1 MTHSQQVLI
10 SLLKKSL
17 FNFEAQLP
25 NDVDWQEVFE
35 EAKFQSVIPMAYDAT
50 SGIEGIPTEVLKQF
64 KSNTIAIM
72 FNNDK
77 VVKAQSEICKLLE
90 GNKID
95 YCILKGLSV
104 ARYYNKPELRTLG
117 DVDILVS
124 KDEFGYVKGFLS
136 QNGYELIDDEKN
148 HFHCAFKKDEVIIEL
163 HFEMSDF
170 PNTPVCDELRKK
182 LDKALENIEKA
193 ECMGTEFYS
202 LNDLYQACSLLLHTE
217 RHITKDGIGLRQLLD
232 FGFFVKENP
241 NVMSDEKIVG
251 FLKEF
256 GLFKLATICF
266 DLFKKYFCNETVEN
280 ISADKLFELSLV
292 KGNFGSKQDN
302 NQLLSNRVL
311 GSREGAN
318 KIFFVRWF
326 RYFKYRS
333 TITWELAKKHTWL
346 SNLAFIY
353 LPVRYLVRL
362 VLGKKEKIDMSNVLD
377 SSKTENELYSSFKMF
392 EKE

>member
-1 MTHSQQVLI
+1 MTKSQQVLI

-17 FNFEAQLP
+17 FNFEVEIPA
-25 NDVDWQEVFE
+25 DVDWQEVYD
-35 EAKFQSVIPMAYDAT
+35 EANFQSVIPLVYDAT
-50 SGIEGIPTEVLKQF
+50 AGIDGIPQDILK
-64 KSNTIAIM
+64 KLKAHTIAVM

-90 GNKID
+90 KNKIN

-124 KDEFGYVKGFLS
+124 KDEFKFVKGFLS

-170 PNTPVCDELRKK
+170 PNTALCKELRKE
-182 LDKALENIEKA
+182 LDKATDRVEKA
-193 ECMGTEFYS
+193 ECMDLQFYS
-202 LNDLYQACSLLLHTE
+202 LNVLYQACSLLLHTE
-217 RHITKDGIGLRQLLD
+217 RHITKDGIGLRQLID
-232 FGFFVKENP
+232 FGVFAKENSS
-241 NVMSDEKIVG
+241 VLTDEKNIA
-251 FLKEF
+251 FLKQF
-256 GLFKLATICF
+256 GLFKLAIVCV
-266 DLFKKYFCNETVEN
+266 DLFEKYFCESNIENEVSE
-280 ISADKLFELSLV
+280 KLIELSLK
-292 KGNFGSKQDN
+292 KGTFGSKQNSD
-302 NQLLSNRVL
+302 QTLSHRVL
-311 GSREGAN
+311 GSREGLN

-333 TITWELAKKHTWL
+333 SITWELARKHPWV
-346 SNLAFIY
+346 SNFAFIY
-353 LPVRYLVRL
+353 LPIRYLVRL
-362 VLGKKEKIDMSNVLD
+362 VLGKKELMNMNSVLD
-377 SSKTENELYSSFKMF
+377 SSKSENDVYSKLGMF